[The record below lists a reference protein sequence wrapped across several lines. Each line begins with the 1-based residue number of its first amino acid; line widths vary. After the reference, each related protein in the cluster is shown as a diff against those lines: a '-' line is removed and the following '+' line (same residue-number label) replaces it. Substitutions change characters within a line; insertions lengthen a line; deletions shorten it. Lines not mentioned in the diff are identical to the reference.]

1 MYNPNNIFPPLNSK
15 RWVCD
20 PSRTPHRSSRRR
32 VTSKKKF
39 KTNPDW
45 HLAVL
50 RKIYQLFQ
58 LKYILEKLAK
68 FQKLLLSHCV
78 LDLLYHHQYFSWNKE
93 IKMENTSEFYLRLF
107 FDVNRGGF
115 FDVAENILDYLDY
128 KSFVQFKQSC
138 KMVYE
143 FIKTSNIEQ
152 VSLLILIYV

>member
-1 MYNPNNIFPPLNSK
+1 
-15 RWVCD
+15 
-20 PSRTPHRSSRRR
+20 
-32 VTSKKKF
+32 
-39 KTNPDW
+39 
-45 HLAVL
+45 
-50 RKIYQLFQ
+50 
-58 LKYILEKLAK
+58 
-68 FQKLLLSHCV
+68 
-78 LDLLYHHQYFSWNKE
+78 
-93 IKMENTSEFYLRLF
+93 MENTSEFYLRLF